1 MTLAQLRDLLA
12 VAHGPAVERVQRLPE
27 NAEMVQWP
35 AFLIAAPYLPKDV
48 RVIDQ
53 PSGHDVAVSLHTAL
67 MWDKIA
73 GWSLDLTD
81 PGTVNALRVGLAL
94 AQGLDPTDGAIWTRI
109 TGGGWRLF
117 TTGGFVDFDDFAG
130 AVVGGRIVNAP
141 AVLAEPD
148 STRALVLAVESVLGA
163 SSNLVQAV

>member
-1 MTLAQLRDLLA
+1 MTLAQLRALLA
-12 VAHGPAVERVQRLPE
+12 LSHGPAVERVQRLPE

-35 AFLIAAPYLPKDV
+35 PSVIAAPYLPKDV

-81 PGTVNALRVGLAL
+81 PGTVVAVRAALAL
-94 AQGLDPTDGAIWTRI
+94 ARGFDPSNGVKWTRNGADNAWI
-109 TGGGWRLF
+109 LDASDWCA
-117 TTGGFVDFDDFAG
+117 FATST
-130 AVVGGRIVNAP
+130 AARSVTPSRRVIEADLVGM
-141 AVLAEPD
+141 EPD
-148 STRALVLAVESVLGA
+148 STRALILAVEHVLGA
-163 SSNLVQAV
+163 SEGR